1 MNKDLV
7 CGLFDNLI
15 VMCQKPGIQRS
26 VIGNRFKAT
35 EIRFTFNTG
44 IYDLMH

>member
-26 VIGNRFKAT
+26 VIGNRFNQSTKLET
-35 EIRFTFNTG
+35 NG
-44 IYDLMH
+44 NK